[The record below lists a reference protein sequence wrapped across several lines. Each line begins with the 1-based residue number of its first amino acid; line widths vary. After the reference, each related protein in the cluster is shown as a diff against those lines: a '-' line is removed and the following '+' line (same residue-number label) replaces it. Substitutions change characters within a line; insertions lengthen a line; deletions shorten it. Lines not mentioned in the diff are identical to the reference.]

1 MDKDSSQ
8 TPPPSQDAISQRHD
22 DAPRPQHEMAH
33 QQNSLTQQPRPSRF
47 DRMTWPQLIAW
58 LGGIYVSAIVIEYGL
73 IFSLGYIHELFHPY
87 HNSPISITS
96 IVGALMFIVM
106 IFLTTF
112 PLCALAVIIH
122 FSVRRVILKR
132 AASQST
138 AEQPQGDTPQPQTE
152 IAKNVPTDP
161 LPRFVD
167 RLTWLQAVGVAA
179 GVFVISVM
187 VFGILVKLSGADAW
201 DGFMGGTRHNSS
213 TQVLIL
219 GISCFQPAANVLLF
233 AIYFA
238 VRRKD
243 VPILLR
249 AALIVL
255 PPLPLGYISIA
266 VTIMTGASSYYPY

>member
-8 TPPPSQDAISQRHD
+8 TPPPSHDAISQRHD
-22 DAPRPQHEMAH
+22 GTSHPQSETAH
-33 QQNSLTQQPRPSRF
+33 QQNSLAQLPHRSRF
-47 DRMTWPQLIAW
+47 DRMTWPKLIAW
-58 LGGIYVSAIVIEYGL
+58 LGGIYVSAMVIEYGL
-73 IFSLGYIHELFHPY
+73 ISSLSYIHESFHPY

-96 IVGALMFIVM
+96 IVGALMLIVM
-106 IFLTTF
+106 AFLVTF
-112 PLCALAVIIH
+112 PLCALAIIIH
-122 FSVRRVILKR
+122 FSVRRDILR
-132 AASQST
+132 LAASQNT
-138 AEQPQGDTPQPQTE
+138 AEQPQGNTPQPQTE
-152 IAKNVPTDP
+152 VAKNVPVDP

-187 VFGILVKLSGADAW
+187 VFGILVKLSGARPL

-213 TQVLIL
+213 TQDLIL
-219 GISCFQPAANVLLF
+219 GIAYFQPAANVLLF
-233 AIYFA
+233 ALYFA

-255 PPLPLGYISIA
+255 PPLPLGYIGMVAAMIA
-266 VTIMTGASSYYPY
+266 AAPSY

>member
-8 TPPPSQDAISQRHD
+8 TPSPSHDAMSQRQSSTSH
-22 DAPRPQHEMAH
+22 PQPETVH
-33 QQNSLTQQPRPSRF
+33 QQNSLTQLPHRSCF
-47 DRMTWPQLIAW
+47 DRMTWPKLIAW

-73 IFSLGYIHELFHPY
+73 IFSLSYIHESFHPY

-96 IVGALMFIVM
+96 IVGVLMLIVM
-106 IFLTTF
+106 AFLVTF
-112 PLCALAVIIH
+112 PLCALAIIIH
-122 FSVRRVILKR
+122 FSVRQALLKR
-132 AASQST
+132 AASQSV
-138 AEQPQGDTPQPQTE
+138 AKQPQGDTPQPQTE
-152 IAKNVPTDP
+152 AAKTVPTDP

-179 GVFVISVM
+179 GVFVVSVM
-187 VFGILVKLSGADAW
+187 VFGILVKLSGARPL

-213 TQVLIL
+213 TQDLIL
-219 GISCFQPAANVLLF
+219 GLAYFQPVANVLLF
-233 AIYFA
+233 ALYFA

-255 PPLPLGYISIA
+255 PPLPLGYIGMVAAMIA
-266 VTIMTGASSYYPY
+266 AAPSY

>member
-8 TPPPSQDAISQRHD
+8 TPSPSHDAISQRHD
-22 DAPRPQHEMAH
+22 DAPYPQHETAH
-33 QQNSLTQQPRPSRF
+33 QQSSLTQPPHRSRF
-47 DRMTWPQLIAW
+47 DRMTWPKLIAW

-73 IFSLGYIHELFHPY
+73 IFSLSYIHESFHPY

-96 IVGALMFIVM
+96 IVGVLMFIV
-106 IFLTTF
+106 IAFLMTF
-112 PLCALAVIIH
+112 PLCALAIIVY

-138 AEQPQGDTPQPQTE
+138 AEQPQGDTSQPQTE
-152 IAKNVPTDP
+152 AAKNVPIDP

-179 GVFVISVM
+179 GVFVVSVM
-187 VFGILVKLSGADAW
+187 VFGILVKLSGADPL

-213 TQVLIL
+213 FQNSIL
-219 GISCFQPAANVLLF
+219 GLAYFQPVANVLLF
-233 AIYFA
+233 ALYFA
-238 VRRKD
+238 ARRKD

-249 AALIVL
+249 VALIML
-255 PPLPLGYISIA
+255 PPLPLGYIGMVAAMIA
-266 VTIMTGASSYYPY
+266 AAPSY

>member
-1 MDKDSSQ
+1 M
-8 TPPPSQDAISQRHD
+8 SQRHD
-22 DAPRPQHEMAH
+22 GTSHPQHETAH
-33 QQNSLTQQPRPSRF
+33 QQNSLTQLPHRSRF
-47 DRMTWPQLIAW
+47 DHMTWPQLIGW

-73 IFSLGYIHELFHPY
+73 IFSLSYIHESFHPY

-96 IVGALMFIVM
+96 IVGALMFIVT
-106 IFLTTF
+106 IFLVTF

-122 FSVRRVILKR
+122 FSVRQDLLKR
-132 AASQST
+132 AASQSV
-138 AEQPQGDTPQPQTE
+138 AKQPQDDTPQPQAE
-152 IAKNVPTDP
+152 IAKNVPPTDP

-179 GVFVISVM
+179 GVVSVM
-187 VFGILVKLSGADAW
+187 VFGILVTLSGADPL

-213 TQVLIL
+213 FQNSIL
-219 GISCFQPAANVLLF
+219 GLAYFQPVANVLLF
-233 AIYFA
+233 ALYFA

-255 PPLPLGYISIA
+255 PPLPLGYISMVAMMIA
-266 VTIMTGASSYYPY
+266 AAPSY

>member
-8 TPPPSQDAISQRHD
+8 TPPPSHDAISQRHD
-22 DAPRPQHEMAH
+22 DAPHPQHETAH
-33 QQNSLTQQPRPSRF
+33 PQNSSTQLPRPSRF
-47 DRMTWPQLIAW
+47 DHMTWPQLIGW
-58 LGGIYVSAIVIEYGL
+58 LGGIYVSAMVIEYGL
-73 IFSLGYIHELFHPY
+73 IFSLSYIHESFHPY

-96 IVGALMFIVM
+96 IVGVLMLIVM
-106 IFLTTF
+106 AFLVTF
-112 PLCALAVIIH
+112 PLCALAIIIH
-122 FSVRRVILKR
+122 FSVRRDLLKL
-132 AASQST
+132 AASQNT
-138 AEQPQGDTPQPQTE
+138 AEQPQDDTPQPQTE
-152 IAKNVPTDP
+152 VAKDVPTDP

-179 GVFVISVM
+179 GVFVVSVM

-213 TQVLIL
+213 SQDLIL
-219 GISCFQPAANVLLF
+219 GLAYFQPVANVLLF
-233 AIYFA
+233 ALYFA

-255 PPLPLGYISIA
+255 PPLPLGYIGMVAAMIA
-266 VTIMTGASSYYPY
+266 AAPSY

>member
-8 TPPPSQDAISQRHD
+8 TPSPSQDTISQRHD
-22 DAPRPQHEMAH
+22 GTSHPQHETAH
-33 QQNSLTQQPRPSRF
+33 QQNSSTQPPRRSCF
-47 DRMTWPQLIAW
+47 DRMTWPKLIAW

-73 IFSLGYIHELFHPY
+73 IFSLSYIHESFHPY

-152 IAKNVPTDP
+152 VAKNVPPTDP

-179 GVFVISVM
+179 GVFVVSVM
-187 VFGILVKLSGADAW
+187 VFGILVKLSGAHPL
-201 DGFMGGTRHNSS
+201 DGLMGATRHNSS
-213 TQVLIL
+213 FQDFIL
-219 GISCFQPAANVLLF
+219 WLAYFQPVANVLLF
-233 AIYFA
+233 ALYFA

-255 PPLPLGYISIA
+255 PPLPLGYISMVAAMIA
-266 VTIMTGASSYYPY
+266 AAPSY

>member
-22 DAPRPQHEMAH
+22 DAPHPQHETAH
-33 QQNSLTQQPRPSRF
+33 QQNSSTQLPHRSRF

-58 LGGIYVSAIVIEYGL
+58 LGGIYVSAMVIEYGL
-73 IFSLGYIHELFHPY
+73 VFSLSYIKGSFHPY
-87 HNSPISITS
+87 HNSPISAIS
-96 IVGALMFIVM
+96 VINMLMFIVT
-106 IFLTTF
+106 IFLVTF

-122 FSVRRVILKR
+122 FSVRRDILKL

-138 AEQPQGDTPQPQTE
+138 AEQPQDDTSQPQTE
-152 IAKNVPTDP
+152 VAKNVPVDP

-179 GVFVISVM
+179 GVFVVSVM
-187 VFGILVKLSGADAW
+187 VFGILVKLSGARPL

-213 TQVLIL
+213 TQDFIL
-219 GISCFQPAANVLLF
+219 GIAYFQPAANVLLF
-233 AIYFA
+233 ALYFA

-255 PPLPLGYISIA
+255 PPLPLGYIGMVAAMIA
-266 VTIMTGASSYYPY
+266 AAPSY

>member
-22 DAPRPQHEMAH
+22 DAPHPQHETAH
-33 QQNSLTQQPRPSRF
+33 QQNSSTQLPHRSRF

-58 LGGIYVSAIVIEYGL
+58 LGGIYVSAMVIEYGL
-73 IFSLGYIHELFHPY
+73 VFSLSYIKGSFHPY
-87 HNSPISITS
+87 HNSPISAIS
-96 IVGALMFIVM
+96 VINMLMFIVT
-106 IFLTTF
+106 IFLVTF

-122 FSVRRVILKR
+122 FSVRRDILKL

-138 AEQPQGDTPQPQTE
+138 AEQPQDDTSQPQTE
-152 IAKNVPTDP
+152 VAKNVPVDP

-179 GVFVISVM
+179 GVFVVSVM
-187 VFGILVKLSGADAW
+187 VFGILVKLSGARPL

-213 TQVLIL
+213 TQDLIL
-219 GISCFQPAANVLLF
+219 GIAYFQPAANVLLF
-233 AIYFA
+233 ALYFA

-255 PPLPLGYISIA
+255 PPLPLGYIGIVAAMIA
-266 VTIMTGASSYYPY
+266 AAPSY

>member
-1 MDKDSSQ
+1 
-8 TPPPSQDAISQRHD
+8 
-22 DAPRPQHEMAH
+22 
-33 QQNSLTQQPRPSRF
+33 
-47 DRMTWPQLIAW
+47 MTWPQLIAW
-58 LGGIYVSAIVIEYGL
+58 LGGIYVSAMVIEYGL
-73 IFSLGYIHELFHPY
+73 IFSLGYIHESFHPY

-122 FSVRRVILKR
+122 FSVRRVILKL

-152 IAKNVPTDP
+152 VAKNVPVDP

-179 GVFVISVM
+179 GVFVVSVM
-187 VFGILVKLSGADAW
+187 VFGILVKLSGAHPL
-201 DGFMGGTRHNSS
+201 DGLMGATHHNSS
-213 TQVLIL
+213 SQDFIL
-219 GISCFQPAANVLLF
+219 WLAYFQPVANVLLF
-233 AIYFA
+233 ALYFA

-255 PPLPLGYISIA
+255 PPLPLGYISMVAMLIA
-266 VTIMTGASSYYPY
+266 AAPQSY

>member
-22 DAPRPQHEMAH
+22 NAPHPQHETAH
-33 QQNSLTQQPRPSRF
+33 QQNSLTQPPRRSCF

-58 LGGIYVSAIVIEYGL
+58 LGGIYVSAMVIEWGL
-73 IFSLGYIHELFHPY
+73 AFSLSYIEGSFRTY
-87 HNSPISITS
+87 HNSPISAVSVINM
-96 IVGALMFIVM
+96 LMFIV
-106 IFLTTF
+106 IVFLVTF
-112 PLCALAVIIH
+112 PLCALAIIIH
-122 FSVRRVILKR
+122 FSVRRDLLKL
-132 AASQST
+132 AASQSV
-138 AEQPQGDTPQPQTE
+138 AKQPQDDTPQPQAE
-152 IAKNVPTDP
+152 VAKDVPTDP

-187 VFGILVKLSGADAW
+187 VFSILVKLSGARPL
-201 DGFMGGTRHNSS
+201 DGLMGSTRHNSS
-213 TQVLIL
+213 TQDLIL
-219 GISCFQPAANVLLF
+219 GLSYFQPVANVLLF
-233 AIYFA
+233 ALYFA

-255 PPLPLGYISIA
+255 PPLPLGYIGMVAAMIA
-266 VTIMTGASSYYPY
+266 GASSY

>member
-1 MDKDSSQ
+1 M
-8 TPPPSQDAISQRHD
+8 SQRHD
-22 DAPRPQHEMAH
+22 GTSHPQPETVH
-33 QQNSLTQQPRPSRF
+33 QQSSLTQQPRPSRF
-47 DRMTWPQLIAW
+47 DHMTWPQLIGW

-73 IFSLGYIHELFHPY
+73 IFSLSYIHESFHPY

-96 IVGALMFIVM
+96 IVGALMLIVM
-106 IFLTTF
+106 AFLVTF
-112 PLCALAVIIH
+112 PLCALAIIIH
-122 FSVRRVILKR
+122 FSVRQDLLKL

-138 AEQPQGDTPQPQTE
+138 AEQPHDDAPKHQTVATKNTP
-152 IAKNVPTDP
+152 IDP

-167 RLTWLQAVGVAA
+167 RLTWLQAVGAAA

-187 VFGILVKLSGADAW
+187 VFGILVKLSGAHPL

-213 TQVLIL
+213 FQDFIL
-219 GISCFQPAANVLLF
+219 GLAYFQPVANVLLF
-233 AIYFA
+233 ALYFA

-255 PPLPLGYISIA
+255 PPLPLGYIGIVAAMIA
-266 VTIMTGASSYYPY
+266 AAPSY

>member
-8 TPPPSQDAISQRHD
+8 TPPPSHDAISQRHD
-22 DAPRPQHEMAH
+22 DAPHPQHETAH
-33 QQNSLTQQPRPSRF
+33 QQNSSTQQPRPSRF
-47 DRMTWPQLIAW
+47 DRMTWPKLIAW

-73 IFSLGYIHELFHPY
+73 IFSLSYIHESFHPY

-96 IVGALMFIVM
+96 IVGALMFIVT
-106 IFLTTF
+106 IFLVTF

-122 FSVRRVILKR
+122 FSVRQALLKR
-132 AASQST
+132 AASQSV
-138 AEQPQGDTPQPQTE
+138 AKQPHNDTPQPQTE
-152 IAKNVPTDP
+152 AAKNVPPTDP

-179 GVFVISVM
+179 GVFVVSVV
-187 VFGILVKLSGADAW
+187 VFGILVKLSGAHPL
-201 DGFMGGTRHNSS
+201 DGFMGATRHNSS
-213 TQVLIL
+213 FQNSIL
-219 GISCFQPAANVLLF
+219 GLAYFQPVANVLLF
-233 AIYFA
+233 ALYFA

-255 PPLPLGYISIA
+255 PPLPLGYIGIVAAMIA
-266 VTIMTGASSYYPY
+266 AAPSY

>member
-22 DAPRPQHEMAH
+22 DAPHPQHETAH
-33 QQNSLTQQPRPSRF
+33 QQNSSTQLPHRSRF
-47 DRMTWPQLIAW
+47 DRMTWPKLIAW
-58 LGGIYVSAIVIEYGL
+58 LGGIYVSAMVIEYGL
-73 IFSLGYIHELFHPY
+73 IFSLSYIHESFHPY

-96 IVGALMFIVM
+96 IVGALMLIVM
-106 IFLTTF
+106 AFLVTF
-112 PLCALAVIIH
+112 PLCALAIIIH
-122 FSVRRVILKR
+122 FSVRRDLLKL
-132 AASQST
+132 AASQSM
-138 AEQPQGDTPQPQTE
+138 AKQPHDNTPQPQAE
-152 IAKNVPTDP
+152 VAKNVPIDP

-179 GVFVISVM
+179 GIFVVSVVVFS
-187 VFGILVKLSGADAW
+187 ILVKLSGARPL

-213 TQVLIL
+213 SQDLIL
-219 GISCFQPAANVLLF
+219 GLAYFQPVANVLLF
-233 AIYFA
+233 ALYFA

-255 PPLPLGYISIA
+255 PPLPLGYIGMVAAMIA
-266 VTIMTGASSYYPY
+266 AAPSY

>member
-8 TPPPSQDAISQRHD
+8 TPSPSHDAISQHHD
-22 DAPRPQHEMAH
+22 DAPHPQHETAH
-33 QQNSLTQQPRPSRF
+33 QQNSLTQPPRHSCF
-47 DRMTWPQLIAW
+47 DRMTWPKLIAW
-58 LGGIYVSAIVIEYGL
+58 LGGIYVSAI
-73 IFSLGYIHELFHPY
+73 FSLSYIHESFHPY

-96 IVGALMFIVM
+96 IVGVLMLIVM
-106 IFLTTF
+106 AFLVTF
-112 PLCALAVIIH
+112 PLCALAIIIH
-122 FSVRRVILKR
+122 FSVRRDLLKL
-132 AASQST
+132 AASQS
-138 AEQPQGDTPQPQTE
+138 AAKHSHDDAPQPQAE
-152 IAKNVPTDP
+152 VAKNVPIDP

-187 VFGILVKLSGADAW
+187 VFGILVKLSGARPL

-213 TQVLIL
+213 TQDLIL
-219 GISCFQPAANVLLF
+219 GLAYFQPVANVLLF
-233 AIYFA
+233 ALYFA

-255 PPLPLGYISIA
+255 PPLPLGYIGMVAAMIA
-266 VTIMTGASSYYPY
+266 AAPSY